1 MFLNLLNLLNF
12 IFKYSFFFINYINQY
27 SNFHLNIIIL
37 NNWFYIIIL
46 FLKYNS
52 FFYKTMLVDINTFDY
67 NKILLLENNQKLIIN
82 CIIYYFISL
91 IYNVKINIYT
101 FSSDLN
107 KLNSI
112 SFLFNNSLWIE
123 RELTEMF
130 NIYFLNKLDNR
141 NLLLDYSYI
150 GNPLLK
156 NFPIVGNVELFYN
169 YINNW
174 IFYTP
179 IILKESSK
187 IEFFYY

>member
-1 MFLNLLNLLNF
+1 MFNNLFNLFNF
-12 IFKYSFFFINYINQY
+12 AFKYSFFLVNYINKY
-27 SNFHLNIIIL
+27 SNFQLNLVVL
-37 NNWFYIIIL
+37 NAWFYPFIL
-46 FLKYNS
+46 FIRYNS
-52 FFYKTMLVDINTFDY
+52 FFYKTMLLDINTFDY
-67 NKILLLENNQKLIIN
+67 NKALLLSNNKKIIVN
-82 CIIYYFISL
+82 CMTYYFFSVT
-91 IYNVKINIYT
+91 YNLKINLFT
-101 FSSDLN
+101 FTSDLD

-112 SFLFNNSLWIE
+112 SFLFNNALWVE
-123 RELTEMF
+123 RELSEMF

-156 NFPIVGNVELFYN
+156 SFPMIGNVELFYS

-174 IFYTP
+174 MFYTP

>member
-1 MFLNLLNLLNF
+1 
-12 IFKYSFFFINYINQY
+12 
-27 SNFHLNIIIL
+27 
-37 NNWFYIIIL
+37 
-46 FLKYNS
+46 
-52 FFYKTMLVDINTFDY
+52 MLVDINTFDY
-67 NKILLLENNQKLIIN
+67 NKSLFLSNNQKLTIN
-82 CIIYYFISL
+82 CIIYYFFST
-91 IYNVKINIYT
+91 IYNVKLNI
-101 FSSDLN
+101 FSFTSDIV

-112 SFLFNNSLWIE
+112 SHLFNNALWVE
-123 RELTEMF
+123 RELSEMF
-130 NIYFLNKLDNR
+130 NIYFYNKLDNR

-169 YINNW
+169 YVNNW